1 MMMRVPAWCTKS
13 ALSAL
18 FILGLTQGSA
28 NASQVNIVAVDGTLC
43 DLTTTLVG
51 DAARV
56 TCLIP
61 PGGNPHAYQMKPSDR
76 QTLAGAALVVHNGFN
91 LTPSV
96 RKISSPGPIV
106 AVGEVALPG
115 YSGSDPHVWHDPQAS
130 AGMIRAISSE
140 LKKVLPAE
148 THDGVSRRTSQ
159 AVVVFDGL
167 SSWGAAQ
174 FASLPKSRRV
184 IVTDHRTYSHM
195 ANRFGF
201 REIAMLDS
209 HTTGGVLKPSSLNAI
224 TKEIKS
230 SDVLVIF
237 KPSWDATKTLKRIS
251 KRSGVPISST
261 PLNGEGVASGETAV
275 STAVN
280 NICTMV
286 NGQGGQCDQVEAARL
301 VKSWSAIR

>member
-1 MMMRVPAWCTKS
+1 M
-13 ALSAL
+13 
-18 FILGLTQGSA
+18 
-28 NASQVNIVAVDGTLC
+28 
-43 DLTTTLVG
+43 
-51 DAARV
+51 

-61 PGGNPHAYQMKPSDR
+61 PGGNPHAYQLKPSDR

-96 RKISSPGPIV
+96 RKISSSGPVV

-140 LKKVLPAE
+140 LKKALPAD
-148 THDGVSRRTSQ
+148 THDGVTRRTSQ

-174 FASLPKSRRV
+174 FADLPESRRV

-195 ANRFGF
+195 ADRFGF
-201 REIAMLDS
+201 REVAMLDS
-209 HTTGGVLKPSSLNAI
+209 HTTGGVLRPSSLNAI
-224 TKEIKS
+224 TKEIKA

-286 NGQGGQCDQVEAARL
+286 NGQGGQCDQAEAAR
-301 VKSWSAIR
+301 

>member
-1 MMMRVPAWCTKS
+1 MRVPAWCTKS

-18 FILGLTQGSA
+18 FILGMTQGSA
-28 NASQVNIVAVDGTLC
+28 NGSQVNIVAVDGTLS

-51 DAARV
+51 DSARV

-61 PGGNPHAYQMKPSDR
+61 PGGNPHAYQLKPSDR

-96 RKISSPGPIV
+96 RKISSSGPVV

-115 YSGSDPHVWHDPQAS
+115 YSGSDPHVWHDPQVS

-140 LKKVLPAE
+140 LMKALPAE

-159 AVVVFDGL
+159 ALVVFDGL

-174 FASLPKSRRV
+174 FADLPESRRV

-195 ANRFGF
+195 ADRFGF
-201 REIAMLDS
+201 REVAMLDS
-209 HTTGGVLKPSSLNAI
+209 HTTGGVLRPSSLNAI
-224 TKEIKS
+224 TKEIKA

-237 KPSWDATKTLKRIS
+237 KPSWVATKTLKRIS

-261 PLNGEGVASGETAV
+261 PLNGEGVASDETAV

>member
-1 MMMRVPAWCTKS
+1 MMMRVPAWRMKS

-43 DLTTTLVG
+43 DLTMTLVG
-51 DAARV
+51 DAGRV

-61 PGGNPHAYQMKPSDR
+61 PGGNPHAYQLKPSDR

-96 RKISSPGPIV
+96 QKISSSGPVV
-106 AVGEVALPG
+106 AVGEVAMPT
-115 YSGSDPHVWHDPQAS
+115 YNGSDPHVWHDPQAS

-140 LKKVLPAE
+140 LKKALPAD
-148 THDGVSRRTSQ
+148 THDGLSRRTSQ
-159 AVVVFDGL
+159 ATTVLNGL
-167 SSWGAAQ
+167 NKWGATQ
-174 FASLPKSRRV
+174 FANLPENRRV

-195 ANRFGF
+195 ADRFGF

-209 HTTGGVLKPSSLNAI
+209 HTTGGVLRPSSLNAI
-224 TKEIKS
+224 TKEIKN

-251 KRSGVPISST
+251 KRSGVPISSS
-261 PLNGEGVASGETAV
+261 PLNGEGVAAGETAV

-301 VKSWSAIR
+301 AKSWSAIR

>member
-1 MMMRVPAWCTKS
+1 MMRVLARRKKG

-61 PGGNPHAYQMKPSDR
+61 PGVNPHAYQLKPSDR
-76 QTLAGAALVVHNGFN
+76 QMLAGAALVVHNGFN
-91 LTPSV
+91 LTPAV
-96 RKISSPGPIV
+96 QKISSSGPVV
-106 AVGEVALPG
+106 AVGEVALPA
-115 YSGSDPHVWHDPQAS
+115 YNGSDPHVWHDPQAS

-140 LKKVLPAE
+140 LKKALPAD
-148 THDGVSRRTSQ
+148 THDGLSRRTSQ
-159 AVVVFDGL
+159 ATTVFNGL
-167 SSWGAAQ
+167 NKWGATQ
-174 FASLPKSRRV
+174 FASLPESRRV
-184 IVTDHRTYSHM
+184 IVTDHRSYSHM
-195 ANRFGF
+195 ADRFGF
-201 REIAMLDS
+201 LEIAMLDS
-209 HTTGGVLKPSSLNAI
+209 HTTGGVLRPSSLNAI
-224 TKEIKS
+224 TKEIKN

-237 KPSWDATKTLKRIS
+237 KPSWNATKTLKRIS
-251 KRSGVPISST
+251 KRSGVPISSS
-261 PLNGEGVASGETAV
+261 PLNGEGVAAGETAV

-301 VKSWSAIR
+301 AESWSAIR

>member
-1 MMMRVPAWCTKS
+1 MMMQGPAWCTRS

-18 FILGLTQGSA
+18 FILGLTQASA

-61 PGGNPHAYQMKPSDR
+61 PGGNPHSYQLKPSDR

-96 RKISSPGPIV
+96 RKISASGPVV
-106 AVGEVALPG
+106 AVGEVALPE

-130 AGMIRAISSE
+130 AGMIRAISNE
-140 LKKVLPAE
+140 LKKALPAE

-159 AVVVFDGL
+159 AMVVFDRL
-167 SSWGAAQ
+167 NSWGAAQ
-174 FASLPKSRRV
+174 FADLPESRRV
-184 IVTDHRTYSHM
+184 IVTDHRTFSHM
-195 ANRFGF
+195 ADRFGF

-209 HTTGGVLKPSSLNAI
+209 HTTGGVLRPSSLHAI
-224 TKEIKS
+224 TKEIKNV
-230 SDVLVIF
+230 DAVVIF
-237 KPSWDATKTLKRIS
+237 KPSGNATKTLKRIS

-261 PLNGEGVASGETAV
+261 PLNGEGVPSGETAV
-275 STAVN
+275 STAVS

>member
-1 MMMRVPAWCTKS
+1 MMRVPAWCTKS

-96 RKISSPGPIV
+96 RKISSSGPIV
-106 AVGEVALPG
+106 AAGEVALPG
-115 YSGSDPHVWHDPQAS
+115 YNGSDPHVWHDPKAS
-130 AGMIRAISSE
+130 AGMIRVISSE
-140 LKKVLPAE
+140 LKKALPAE
-148 THDGVSRRTSQ
+148 THDGLSRRTSQ

-174 FASLPKSRRV
+174 FADLPESRRV

-195 ANRFGF
+195 ADRFGF
-201 REIAMLDS
+201 REVAMLDS
-209 HTTGGVLKPSSLNAI
+209 HTTGGVLRPSSLNAI
-224 TKEIKS
+224 TKEIKA

>member
-18 FILGLTQGSA
+18 FILELTQASA
-28 NASQVNIVAVDGTLC
+28 NASQVNVVAVDGTLC

-61 PGGNPHAYQMKPSDR
+61 PGGNPHAYQLKPSDR
-76 QTLAGAALVVHNGFN
+76 QTLAGAALVVHIGFN

-96 RKISSPGPIV
+96 RKISSSGPVV
-106 AVGEVALPG
+106 AVGEVALPE
-115 YSGSDPHVWHDPQAS
+115 YSGSDPHVWHDPQVS

-140 LKKVLPAE
+140 LKKALPAE
-148 THDGVSRRTSQ
+148 THDGISRRTSQ
-159 AVVVFDGL
+159 AMVVFDGL
-167 SSWGAAQ
+167 SSWGATQ
-174 FASLPKSRRV
+174 FANLPEGRRV

-209 HTTGGVLKPSSLNAI
+209 HTTGGVLRPSSLHAI
-224 TKEIKS
+224 TEEIKNV
-230 SDVLVIF
+230 DALVIF
-237 KPSWDATKTLKRIS
+237 KPSWNTSKTLKRIS

-261 PLNGEGVASGETAV
+261 PLNGEGVAAGETAV

-286 NGQGGQCDQVEAARL
+286 NGQGGKCDQVEAARL
-301 VKSWSAIR
+301 SNSWSAIR

>member
-1 MMMRVPAWCTKS
+1 MRVPAWCTKS

-96 RKISSPGPIV
+96 RKISSSGPVV

-130 AGMIRAISSE
+130 ADMIRAISSE
-140 LKKVLPAE
+140 LKKALPAE
-148 THDGVSRRTSQ
+148 THAGVSRRTSQ

-174 FASLPKSRRV
+174 FADLPESRRV
-184 IVTDHRTYSHM
+184 IVTDHKTYSHM
-195 ANRFGF
+195 ADRFGF

-224 TKEIKS
+224 TKEIKA
-230 SDVLVIF
+230 SDVMVIF
-237 KPSWDATKTLKRIS
+237 KPSWHATKTLKRIS

-261 PLNGEGVASGETAV
+261 PLNGEGVASDETAV

>member
-1 MMMRVPAWCTKS
+1 MRVPAWCTKS

-96 RKISSPGPIV
+96 RKISSSGPIV
-106 AVGEVALPG
+106 AAGEVALPG
-115 YSGSDPHVWHDPQAS
+115 YIGSDPHVWHDPQAS

-140 LKKVLPAE
+140 LKKALPAE

-159 AVVVFDGL
+159 AVVVFEGL

-209 HTTGGVLKPSSLNAI
+209 HTTGGVLRPSSLNAI

-286 NGQGGQCDQVEAARL
+286 NGQGGQCDQAEAARL
-301 VKSWSAIR
+301 TRSWSAIR

>member
-1 MMMRVPAWCTKS
+1 
-13 ALSAL
+13 
-18 FILGLTQGSA
+18 
-28 NASQVNIVAVDGTLC
+28 
-43 DLTTTLVG
+43 
-51 DAARV
+51 
-56 TCLIP
+56 
-61 PGGNPHAYQMKPSDR
+61 MKPSDR

-96 RKISSPGPIV
+96 RKISSSGPIV
-106 AVGEVALPG
+106 AAGEVALPG

-140 LKKVLPAE
+140 LKKALPAE

-174 FASLPKSRRV
+174 FASLPKSRRI

-209 HTTGGVLKPSSLNAI
+209 HTTGGVLRPSSLNAI
-224 TKEIKS
+224 TKEIKA

-286 NGQGGQCDQVEAARL
+286 NGQGGQCDQAEAARL
-301 VKSWSAIR
+301 TKSWSAIR

>member
-1 MMMRVPAWCTKS
+1 MRVPAWCTKS

-28 NASQVNIVAVDGTLC
+28 NGSQVNIVAVDGTLC

-51 DAARV
+51 DSARV

-61 PGGNPHAYQMKPSDR
+61 PGGNPHAYQLKPSDR

-96 RKISSPGPIV
+96 RKISSSGPVV

-115 YSGSDPHVWHDPQAS
+115 YGGSDPHVWHDPQAS

-140 LKKVLPAE
+140 LEKALPAE
-148 THDGVSRRTSQ
+148 THDGLSRRTSR

-174 FASLPKSRRV
+174 FANLPESRRV

-209 HTTGGVLKPSSLNAI
+209 HTTGGVLRPSSLNAI
-224 TKEIKS
+224 TKEIKA
-230 SDVLVIF
+230 SDVMVIF
-237 KPSWDATKTLKRIS
+237 KPSWHATKTLKRIS

-261 PLNGEGVASGETAV
+261 PLNGEGVASDETAV

-280 NICTMV
+280 NICTLV

>member
-1 MMMRVPAWCTKS
+1 MRVSAWCTKS

-96 RKISSPGPIV
+96 RKISSSGPVV

-115 YSGSDPHVWHDPQAS
+115 YGGSDPHVWHDPQAS

-140 LKKVLPAE
+140 LEKALPAE
-148 THDGVSRRTSQ
+148 THDGLSRRTSR

-174 FASLPKSRRV
+174 FANLPESRRV

-209 HTTGGVLKPSSLNAI
+209 HTTGGVLRPSSLNAI
-224 TKEIKS
+224 TKEIKA
-230 SDVLVIF
+230 SDVMVIF
-237 KPSWDATKTLKRIS
+237 KPSWHATKTLKRII

-261 PLNGEGVASGETAV
+261 PLNGEGVASDETAV

-280 NICTMV
+280 NICTLV
-286 NGQGGQCDQVEAARL
+286 NGQGGQCDQAEAARL
-301 VKSWSAIR
+301 TKSWSAIR

>member
-1 MMMRVPAWCTKS
+1 MMMRVLARRKKC

-61 PGGNPHAYQMKPSDR
+61 PGGNPHAYQLKPSDR
-76 QTLAGAALVVHNGFN
+76 QMLAGAALVVHNGFN
-91 LTPSV
+91 LTPAV
-96 RKISSPGPIV
+96 QKISSSGPVV
-106 AVGEVALPG
+106 AVGEVALPA
-115 YSGSDPHVWHDPQAS
+115 YNGSDPHVWHDPQAS

-140 LKKVLPAE
+140 LKKALPAD
-148 THDGVSRRTSQ
+148 THDGLSRRTSQ
-159 AVVVFDGL
+159 ATTVFNGL
-167 SSWGAAQ
+167 NKWGATQ
-174 FASLPKSRRV
+174 FASLPESRRV

-195 ANRFGF
+195 ADRFGF
-201 REIAMLDS
+201 LEIAMLDS
-209 HTTGGVLKPSSLNAI
+209 HTTGGVLRPSSLNAI
-224 TKEIKS
+224 TKEIKN

-237 KPSWDATKTLKRIS
+237 KPSWNATKTLKRIS
-251 KRSGVPISST
+251 KRSGVPISSS
-261 PLNGEGVASGETAV
+261 PLNGEGVAAGETAV

-301 VKSWSAIR
+301 AESWSAIR

>member
-96 RKISSPGPIV
+96 RKISSSGPVV

-130 AGMIRAISSE
+130 ADIIRAISSE
-140 LKKVLPAE
+140 LKKALPAE
-148 THDGVSRRTSQ
+148 THAGVSRRTSQ

-174 FASLPKSRRV
+174 FADLPESRRV

-195 ANRFGF
+195 ADRFGF
-201 REIAMLDS
+201 REVAMLDS
-209 HTTGGVLKPSSLNAI
+209 HTTGGVLRPSSLNAI
-224 TKEIKS
+224 TKEIKA

-280 NICTMV
+280 NICAMV

>member
-96 RKISSPGPIV
+96 RKISSSGPIV
-106 AVGEVALPG
+106 AAGEVALPG
-115 YSGSDPHVWHDPQAS
+115 YSGSDPHVWHDPKAS
-130 AGMIRAISSE
+130 AGMIRVISSE
-140 LKKVLPAE
+140 LKRALPAE
-148 THDGVSRRTSQ
+148 THDGLSRRTSQ

-167 SSWGAAQ
+167 SSWEPLSSLIFPKAV
-174 FASLPKSRRV
+174 ASSSPITERIPTWRIVLASVRSQCW
-184 IVTDHRTYSHM
+184 IVTPP
-195 ANRFGF
+195 
-201 REIAMLDS
+201 E
-209 HTTGGVLKPSSLNAI
+209 V
-224 TKEIKS
+224 
-230 SDVLVIF
+230 
-237 KPSWDATKTLKRIS
+237 
-251 KRSGVPISST
+251 
-261 PLNGEGVASGETAV
+261 
-275 STAVN
+275 
-280 NICTMV
+280 C
-286 NGQGGQCDQVEAARL
+286 
-301 VKSWSAIR
+301 

>member
-1 MMMRVPAWCTKS
+1 MRVPAWCTKS

-96 RKISSPGPIV
+96 RKISSSGPIV
-106 AVGEVALPG
+106 AVGEVAMPG
-115 YSGSDPHVWHDPQAS
+115 YGGSDPHVWHDPQAS

-140 LKKVLPAE
+140 LKKALPAE
-148 THDGVSRRTSQ
+148 THAGVSRRTSQ

-167 SSWGAAQ
+167 SSWGADQ
-174 FASLPKSRRV
+174 FADLPESRRV
-184 IVTDHRTYSHM
+184 IVTDHKTYSHM
-195 ANRFGF
+195 ADRFGF

-224 TKEIKS
+224 TKEIKA

-261 PLNGEGVASGETAV
+261 PLNGEGVASDETAV

>member
-106 AVGEVALPG
+106 AAGEVALPG
-115 YSGSDPHVWHDPQAS
+115 YSGSDPHVWHDPKAS
-130 AGMIRAISSE
+130 AGMIRVISSE
-140 LKKVLPAE
+140 LKKALPAE
-148 THDGVSRRTSQ
+148 THDGLSRRTSQ

-174 FASLPKSRRV
+174 FADLPESRRV

-195 ANRFGF
+195 ADRFGF
-201 REIAMLDS
+201 REVAMLDS
-209 HTTGGVLKPSSLNAI
+209 HTTGGVLRPSSLNAI
-224 TKEIKS
+224 TKEIKA

-251 KRSGVPISST
+251 
-261 PLNGEGVASGETAV
+261 
-275 STAVN
+275 
-280 NICTMV
+280 
-286 NGQGGQCDQVEAARL
+286 
-301 VKSWSAIR
+301 

>member
-1 MMMRVPAWCTKS
+1 MRVPAWCTKS

-61 PGGNPHAYQMKPSDR
+61 PGGNPHAFQMKPSDR

-96 RKISSPGPIV
+96 RKISSSGPVV

-130 AGMIRAISSE
+130 ADIIRAISSE
-140 LKKVLPAE
+140 LKKALPDE
-148 THDGVSRRTSQ
+148 THAGVSRRTSQ

-174 FASLPKSRRV
+174 FADLPESRRV
-184 IVTDHRTYSHM
+184 IVTDHKTYSHM
-195 ANRFGF
+195 ADRFGF

-209 HTTGGVLKPSSLNAI
+209 HTTGGVLRPSSLNAI
-224 TKEIKS
+224 TKEIKA

-275 STAVN
+275 STAVK